1 METLENVTEHSH
13 EEDTEVERNKS
24 TNFKWSEEATRL
36 IKEHIHAFPNQ
47 ILRKLKEANVFTG
60 CVPTKTQLYNKVAAT
75 KATVL
80 PSIRVENTHEL
91 RQKVAEYLEEP
102 ESDLEAWIP
111 FHDIQDSDPSKDP
124 RFTVIFSSKKNLEKL
139 KSSRLLQTDA
149 TYRLNWM
156 NFPVF
161 VIGKKKLYLQIV

>member
-1 METLENVTEHSH
+1 MESK
-13 EEDTEVERNKS
+13 KS

-60 CVPTKTQLYNKVAAT
+60 CVPTKTQLYNKVATT
-75 KATVL
+75 KDTVL

-102 ESDLEAWIP
+102 KSDLEAWIP

-149 TYRLNWM
+149 TYRLNCM